1 MMKNTLKAEA
11 VQSRYPGGKREAGN
25 VYTDPPPF
33 SIKDVSVFNAF
44 LHKVVD
50 SKWMYIHLI
59 HCMLCIWPACKHWA
73 EVVLLNLTSMCY
85 SAENSFMVL
94 SVWIAASGSSV
105 FSMTSL

>member
-50 SKWMYIHLI
+50 SK
-59 HCMLCIWPACKHWA
+59 
-73 EVVLLNLTSMCY
+73 
-85 SAENSFMVL
+85 
-94 SVWIAASGSSV
+94 
-105 FSMTSL
+105 